1 MARIAKLFAQCVGLA
16 ATVAVAVELTV
27 RFDDWAQFDVPML
40 ARPISLDD
48 LAVRDSLGL
57 HARPS
62 AQFRQFRINS
72 LGFRGPEVDLSEG
85 KGVLIIASGASE
97 TFGLYENRNGE
108 WPRQMEDSLRACG
121 ADVTVLNAA
130 FAGMSL
136 PTVEQDFKLRLKSK
150 SPDLVVYYP
159 TPMQYLSNL
168 PVTATP
174 PSTEPPRD
182 LPVFRSRAL
191 PRFRDAFK
199 RALPEPALNAL
210 RGLMLRRSRGAS
222 GTVPTQQVEDFRL
235 AAYESDL
242 RRLIGTYR
250 EAGVTP
256 VLVIHRNRFTEMES
270 QEAKMWLRAWE
281 RFYPQYT
288 GDAIV
293 KFDSVAALRVAAVGA
308 DSAVTVVDPLS
319 GLRNI
324 GSAAFSDYS
333 HLSSAGA
340 AVVGGLAARALG
352 STLCGKVNH

>member
-1 MARIAKLFAQCVGLA
+1 MIRFARLFVQWMGL
-16 ATVAVAVELTV
+16 VAVASVALELTV
-27 RFDDWAQFDVPML
+27 RFDDWSQFGVSML
-40 ARPISLDD
+40 ARPVALED
-48 LAVRDSLGL
+48 LAVRDSVGL

-62 AQFRQFRINS
+62 TKFRQFHINS
-72 LGFRGPEVDLSEG
+72 LGFRGPEVDLRSRRG
-85 KGVLIIASGASE
+85 ALIIASGASE
-97 TFGLYENRNGE
+97 TFGLYEKNGGE

-136 PTVEQDFKLRLKSK
+136 PTVEQDFRLRLKSMQ
-150 SPDLVVYYP
+150 PVAVVYYP
-159 TPMQYLSNL
+159 TPMQYLSTL
-168 PVTATP
+168 PITATP
-174 PSTEPPRD
+174 PSSEPPRD
-182 LPVFRSRAL
+182 LPVFRSRAV

-199 RALPEPALNAL
+199 RALPEPVLNTL
-210 RGLMLRRSRGAS
+210 RGLLLQRSRGAT
-222 GTVPTQQVEDFRL
+222 GTVPAQQVEDFRS

-256 VLVIHRNRFTEMES
+256 VLVIHRNRFAETQSE
-270 QEAKMWLRAWE
+270 QARMWLRAWE

-293 KFDSVAALRVAAVGA
+293 RFDSVAALRVLAVGA

-319 GLRNI
+319 GLRSI

-333 HLSSAGA
+333 HLTSDGA
-340 AVVGGLAARALG
+340 AIVGGLAARALG
-352 STLCGKVNH
+352 SQICSKSSP